1 MGNIVFVLIKSGQSY
16 DVSNLVE
23 SIVWSGRCGSAARS
37 IKAVLLDDD
46 GYGHDRSG
54 INCEKGHKC
63 IFYWKGKELF
73 RGLIMNQSY
82 SNKKLTITA
91 YDSGIYL
98 ANSKDSFN
106 YKNKKASE
114 IFLDCMKRLNIDV
127 GNIADTKYKIP
138 KLPKQ
143 EKTFYDVICDA
154 LSSTYKAT
162 GERYYPISMKG
173 KLSLLERK
181 KEVIQWVIEPGT
193 NLNSFSYSKSV
204 EDIKTRIRLL
214 TDKGKVVAEEK
225 NSSLEKTFGVFQDIE
240 KAKDKLNAAQ
250 LKQMAGS
257 LLKKKGAPSQKFS
270 ITALGIPEV
279 YAGKCVY
286 IRVPELSISRTF
298 FVDEDSH
305 TFKGNYH
312 SMKLTLN
319 YIKNIAKIE

>member
-1 MGNIVFVLIKSGQSY
+1 MGNIRFIVIKAGKSY
-16 DVSNLVE
+16 DMSNLIE
-23 SIVWSGRCGSAARS
+23 SIVWSGRRGSAARS

-46 GYGHDRSG
+46 GYGHDRCG

-63 IFYWKGKELF
+63 IFYWKNKELF

-114 IFLDCMKRLNIDV
+114 IFLDCMKRLKIEV
-127 GNIADTKYKIP
+127 GNIADTTYKIP
-138 KLPKQ
+138 ELPKK

-154 LSSTYKAT
+154 LSLTYKAT

-181 KEVIQWVIEPGT
+181 KEVLQWVIEPET
-193 NLNSFSYSKSV
+193 NLNNFSYSKSV

-214 TDKGKVVAEEK
+214 SDKGKLIAEEK
-225 NSSLEKTFGVFQDIE
+225 NSSLEKTFGIFQDIE
-240 KAKDKLNAAQ
+240 KAKDKLNTAQ
-250 LKQMAGS
+250 LKQMAEN
-257 LLKKKGAPSQKFS
+257 LLKKKGGFSQKFS
-270 ITALGIPEV
+270 ITALGIPDV
-279 YAGKCVY
+279 YAGKCIY
-286 IRVPELSISRTF
+286 IKVPELSISRTF
-298 FVDEDSH
+298 FIDEDSH

-319 YIKNIAKIE
+319 YIKNITKME